1 MDVKVTAHNND
12 VIMKSMAET
21 FRDKSLKF
29 FGLDTPRIVDV
40 VPTVLPVLD
49 VKVNRTDYI
58 FLLEDSTYLHL
69 EFQTTV
75 SMENLYRFALYDARI
90 INKDKVDVRTA
101 VVYSGKIETAPERFR
116 KGSLSY
122 DVTNVY
128 MKGFNGDKEYKK
140 LQKKILKSKPLD
152 DIDLLKL
159 IFLPLMKSEISEDEM
174 AIKAAELAKN
184 ILGDVK
190 TFVIGAIIAI
200 TDKFMSE
207 DYRKKLLEV
216 LKLTHIEQMIR
227 EKGREEGLEEG
238 ENNKAIEIAKLAIK
252 EGADVDFVVKITG
265 LPKEVVLQLQK

>member
-1 MDVKVTAHNND
+1 MVCRIIFIIPHIIYDCPIAPCCT
-12 VIMKSMAET
+12 
-21 FRDKSLKF
+21 
-29 FGLDTPRIVDV
+29 RIVDV

-49 VKVNRTDYI
+49 VKENRTDYI
-58 FLLEDSTYLHL
+58 FILENNTYLHL

-90 INKDKVDVRTA
+90 INKDKLDVNTA
-101 VVYSGKIETAPERFR
+101 VIYSGKIETAPEGFR

-122 DVTNVY
+122 NVTNVY

-159 IFLPLMKSEISEDEM
+159 IFLPLMKSEISENEM

-216 LKLTHIEQMIR
+216 LKMTHIEQMIR

-238 ENNKAIEIAKLAIK
+238 REEGREEGENNKAIEIAKVAIK
-252 EGADVDFVVKITG
+252 EGFNVDIVVKLTG
-265 LPKEVVLQLQK
+265 LTKEVVLQLQK